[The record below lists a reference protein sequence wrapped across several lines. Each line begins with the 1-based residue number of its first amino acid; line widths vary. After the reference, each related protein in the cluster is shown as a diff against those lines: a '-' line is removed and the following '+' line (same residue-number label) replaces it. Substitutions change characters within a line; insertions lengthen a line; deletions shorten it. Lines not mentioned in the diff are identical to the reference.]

1 MHNRDPA
8 VAHEIRGYDC
18 QRCRDD
24 QVVVAASRLQ
34 TELASRT
41 GLEHK
46 AFKLA
51 PQQLAA
57 RRALTNGENSTPHG
71 GAE

>member
-1 MHNRDPA
+1 MTT
-8 VAHEIRGYDC
+8 
-18 QRCRDD
+18 
-24 QVVVAASRLQ
+24 SRLQ
-34 TELASRT
+34 AEPPACARF
-41 GLEHK
+41 EHE

-71 GAE
+71 GAEPLDKARLADDQAISLR